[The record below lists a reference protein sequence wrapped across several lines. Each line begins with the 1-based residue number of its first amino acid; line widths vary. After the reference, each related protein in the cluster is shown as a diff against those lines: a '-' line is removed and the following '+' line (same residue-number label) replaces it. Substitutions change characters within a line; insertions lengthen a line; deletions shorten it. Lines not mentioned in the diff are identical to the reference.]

1 MIYRNLCFHLT
12 NKKTSTVDTTL
23 IASLKNA
30 EALYQAAEGYFSQ
43 ADVASHVLPVFQ
55 ALR

>member
-12 NKKTSTVDTTL
+12 DKKTSIVDSTI

-30 EALYQAAEGYFSQ
+30 EALYQAANGYFEQ
-43 ADVASHVLPVFQ
+43 IDVPSRVLPVFQ